1 LYRKSIAYGEVIISN
16 DQQQYVPYETWFRRT
31 IQWIDVNINET
42 QYTIINIHGLWEK
55 DKGKNDS
62 PDRIKQSKNILKFL
76 ETKKDR
82 NIILIGDFNLNPDTD
97 SLNMIE
103 SFPLTNLIKKYNIT
117 DTRTSLYSKEN
128 RYADY
133 ALVSAEIFIKEF
145 KVLPEEVSDHAA
157 LYLEI
162 KE

>member
-62 PDRIKQSKNILKFL
+62 PDRIKQSKNILKF
-76 ETKKDR
+76 
-82 NIILIGDFNLNPDTD
+82 
-97 SLNMIE
+97 
-103 SFPLTNLIKKYNIT
+103 
-117 DTRTSLYSKEN
+117 
-128 RYADY
+128 
-133 ALVSAEIFIKEF
+133 
-145 KVLPEEVSDHAA
+145 
-157 LYLEI
+157 
-162 KE
+162 